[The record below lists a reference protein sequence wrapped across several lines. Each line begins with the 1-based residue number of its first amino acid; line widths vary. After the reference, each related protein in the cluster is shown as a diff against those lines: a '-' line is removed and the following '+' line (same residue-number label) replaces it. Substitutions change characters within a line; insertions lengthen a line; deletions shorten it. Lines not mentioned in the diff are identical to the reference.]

1 MNRMRQSGIS
11 LITAVFL
18 LVIFSALGIF
28 MLTLSTTQEYTMTYG
43 VRGARAYQAARAGIE
58 WGAHHALNDG
68 DCTTAMPR
76 TLTLSSGGLAGF
88 SVDVSCTM
96 TTHTEKGLTFRV
108 FTLDADAASQSPGFG
123 QPGHVRRVIRAT
135 VTDATP

>member
-1 MNRMRQSGIS
+1 MSRMRQSGIS

-18 LVIFSALGIF
+18 LVVFSALGIF

-68 DCTTAMPR
+68 DCSAFPDTV
-76 TLTLSSGGLAGF
+76 TLNSGGLAGF
-88 SVDVSCTM
+88 TVDVGCTM
-96 TTHTEKGLTFRV
+96 TTHIEKGLTFRV